1 MSNKALTPAIVAALA
16 AAAVVLP
23 GGALATPN
31 HPLPPQAHDQG
42 GVVTVT
48 GNGNGNDAADKPAI
62 SAAIDAYVGDIVAAA
77 TAKARDANEHGIA
90 PQARRSPQ
98 RRMGSTSFGGHA
110 TRNWSCS
117 YMDAGFGDNVS
128 WPWWGETSAD
138 VSGSSSTHWWGGCP
152 YNAGTVYMSDEIC
165 FDTVSFGASFSG
177 VGFSSSGGGC
187 GTWSASNGSTWL
199 INHYYNGVHGSAGI
213 GSIYRV
219 RQSTGGTYRF
229 GTTYVGLNANG
240 SAWI

>member
-1 MSNKALTPAIVAALA
+1 MSRKVVGSAIVGLA
-16 AAAVVLP
+16 ATVSVMFASTAAAHP
-23 GGALATPN
+23 AK
-31 HPLPPQAHDQG
+31 HPLPPQAQDLG
-42 GVVTVT
+42 GVVVAKGGGNADKAGVAEAVDAYVADIVT
-48 GNGNGNDAADKPAI
+48 AAAAADK
-62 SAAIDAYVGDIVAAA
+62 
-77 TAKARDANEHGIA
+77 AKNDQADRTLAHRAR
-90 PQARRSPQ
+90 PQ
-98 RRMGSTSFGGHA
+98 RLTGSTSFHGSASRG
-110 TRNWSCS
+110 WSCS
-117 YMDAGFGDNVS
+117 SMDAGFGDSVS

-165 FDTVSFGASFSG
+165 FDTISFGASFSG

-187 GTWSASNGSTWL
+187 GTWSASLGNNWMIS
-199 INHYYNGVHGSAGI
+199 HYYNGVHGSAGI
-213 GSIYRV
+213 GTIYRV